1 MTHANNLMQTGL
13 KYLGDLQ
20 LGELCQLRDELDR
33 AWSQGQA
40 KVSNHIYDKVA
51 DGIDYELTQLKTDPY
66 AYGVKRT
73 ASQLKKLLDYFT
85 QMHSKGRAMVE
96 NFIWDTLNQEL
107 TIRHTIDANTMLNY
121 PSHWTGMS
129 LEENP
134 VEFITLSRSSNE
146 FQNIEKTFTT
156 SLNPSGKTVIYSIIR
171 IQNLRLWLI
180 FQQLQKI
187 IPNGSQRLYHGTAS
201 PAHQKLIMYHGFYH
215 SVCPGGLIGD
225 GVYFAVNASYSN
237 GDSYVMKK
245 TNHRR
250 ELFICQVLVGNPSQG
265 RGGLKS
271 PAPGHHSVFHHH
283 GISNDMFCIFNSY
296 QSYPEYIVQYD
307 YE

>member
-1 MTHANNLMQTGL
+1 MTHANNLIQIGL

-20 LGELCQLRDELDR
+20 LNELCQLRDELD
-33 AWSQGQA
+33 ALWNQGHA
-40 KVSNHIYDKVA
+40 KVSNTIYDKVA
-51 DGIDYELTQLKTDPY
+51 DGINYEVTLLKNDPY
-66 AYGVKRT
+66 TYGVKRT
-73 ASQLKKLLDYFT
+73 DQQVKKLLDYLT
-85 QMHSKGRAMVE
+85 LMHSKGRAMVD

-107 TIRHTIDANTMLNY
+107 SIRNTINANSMISY

-134 VEFITLSRSSNE
+134 VEFITISRSSAE
-146 FQNIEKTFTT
+146 FQEIEKTFTT
-156 SLNPSGKTVIYSIIR
+156 SLNQSGKIVIYSIIR

-201 PAHQKLIMYHGFYH
+201 PTHQKLIMYHGFYH

-225 GVYFAVNASYSN
+225 GIYFAVNASYSN
-237 GDSYVMKK
+237 GNPYVMKK

-250 ELFICQVLVGNPSQG
+250 ELFLCQVLTGNSNQG
-265 RGGLKS
+265 CGGSKS
-271 PAPGHHSVFHHH
+271 PAPGYHSVFNRQDV
-283 GISNDMFCIFNSY
+283 SNDMFCIFNPY
-296 QSYPEYIVQYD
+296 QAYPEYIVQYD